1 MHSDFAL
8 MRQSLEVFLP
18 ILSSHPQ
25 EFSPEVRA
33 EAPGL
38 IAGAL
43 ERLRLRKDLTVDQY
57 RIVYF
62 SLLYRAEVLVD
73 QLRNPL
79 CSASARHE
87 MQILHSDI
95 LRVMCNI
102 RAMLDAS
109 GFPIHFPK

>member
-43 ERLRLRKDLTVDQY
+43 ERLRLRKDLTVDEY
-57 RIVYF
+57 RIVFFALSY
-62 SLLYRAEVLVD
+62 SAEVLAQ
-73 QLRNPL
+73 QLRSPL
-79 CSASARHE
+79 YSPSARGE
-87 MQILHSDI
+87 MMLRHSEF
-95 LRVMCNI
+95 LRVMGNI
-102 RAMLDAS
+102 RSMLEKA
-109 GFPIHFPK
+109 GFPIRFPE

>member
-38 IAGAL
+38 IADSL
-43 ERLRLRKDLTVDQY
+43 ERLRLRKDLTVDEY
-57 RIVYF
+57 RIVFFALSY
-62 SLLYRAEVLVD
+62 SAEVLVD

-95 LRVMCNI
+95 LRVMGNI
-102 RAMLDAS
+102 RAMLDSS

>member
-43 ERLRLRKDLTVDQY
+43 ERLRLRKDLTVDQ
-57 RIVYF
+57 
-62 SLLYRAEVLVD
+62 
-73 QLRNPL
+73 
-79 CSASARHE
+79 
-87 MQILHSDI
+87 
-95 LRVMCNI
+95 
-102 RAMLDAS
+102 
-109 GFPIHFPK
+109 

>member
-1 MHSDFAL
+1 MNSDFA
-8 MRQSLEVFLP
+8 SPPPPLEVFLP

-38 IAGAL
+38 IACAL

-79 CSASARHE
+79 CSVSARYE

-95 LRVMCNI
+95 LRVMGNI